1 MARPL
6 FSRYERF
13 VRRPGL
19 TSSNYDVTPDGSRF
33 LMINDDDQDRQT
45 SQQIIVVQGWAN
57 ELNRLG
63 NA

>member
-1 MARPL
+1 
-6 FSRYERF
+6 
-13 VRRPGL
+13 
-19 TSSNYDVTPDGSRF
+19 
-33 LMINDDDQDRQT
+33 MIKDDDQDRQT